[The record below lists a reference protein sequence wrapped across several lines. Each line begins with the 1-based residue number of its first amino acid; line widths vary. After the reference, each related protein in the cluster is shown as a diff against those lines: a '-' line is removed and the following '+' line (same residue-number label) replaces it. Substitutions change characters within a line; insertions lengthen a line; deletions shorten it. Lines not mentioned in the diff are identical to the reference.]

1 MGKIESSELEKLNE
15 IQNKLVNNYLDLGQ
29 LEYSSKVIETEIQK
43 LFVVILNIKTEED
56 KIKKELNSK
65 YGDVEIN
72 IETGEFK

>member
-1 MGKIESSELEKLNE
+1 MNKIESSELEKLKE

-29 LEYSSKVIETEIQK
+29 LEYSSKVIETEIEK
-43 LFVVILNIKTEED
+43 MFVIIKDIKIEEEKIKT
-56 KIKKELNSK
+56 ELNSK